1 LPNVFRIIMIHI
13 CENKCSNVLTSIVHG
28 DVWKHIEKQFAEKLV
43 LPLLLYFDDF
53 EINNPLGSHSGIQ
66 NWCCILHYS

>member
-1 LPNVFRIIMIHI
+1 MIHI